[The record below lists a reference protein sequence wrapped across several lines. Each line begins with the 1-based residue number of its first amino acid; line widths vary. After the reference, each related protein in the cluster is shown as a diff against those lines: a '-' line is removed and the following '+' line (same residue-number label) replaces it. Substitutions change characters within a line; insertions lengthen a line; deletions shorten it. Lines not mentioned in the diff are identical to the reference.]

1 MLAAFT
7 YAQVSLFHISL
18 LDLVQPK
25 NHIYSNLNISGFFF
39 FSRIYLSFL
48 VVMLFWLVFFTLTEV
63 TPQHISFDKNTQ
75 NQHESVNTVD
85 IFKLEYIF
93 SL

>member
-1 MLAAFT
+1 MLK
-7 YAQVSLFHISL
+7 VSLFYVSP

-25 NHIYSNLNISGFFF
+25 THIYPILNYLGGGGFFF
-39 FSRIYLSFL
+39 PDCTCLFL

-75 NQHESVNTVD
+75 NQHGSVNTDD
-85 IFKLEYIF
+85 IFKPEYYF

>member
-1 MLAAFT
+1 MSVGFKC
-7 YAQVSLFHISL
+7 AQVSLSRVSL
-18 LDLVQPK
+18 LDFVQPK
-25 NHIYSNLNISGFFF
+25 YHIYTKLKYFGGYFFLTIPF
-39 FSRIYLSFL
+39 FFL
-48 VVMLFWLVFFTLTEV
+48 VVMLFWLVFFTLAEV

-75 NQHESVNTVD
+75 NRHGSVNTDD

>member
-1 MLAAFT
+1 MLIAFK
-7 YAQVSLFHISL
+7 YAQVSLLHISP

-25 NHIYSNLNISGFFF
+25 NHIYPNLIILGVFFF
-39 FSRIYLSFL
+39 PDYTCLFL

-75 NQHESVNTVD
+75 NQHGSVNTDD